1 MSWKTGSEITNTC
14 IEKRRI
20 SRQESFR
27 KKNIR
32 HIAIHTNDI
41 NFERFYHLSMKQV
54 DKVIRKGDYYEME
67 IVDDGIFS
75 DKPFKKEE
83 IQSSIQINIDS
94 ILTDLPSFQ

>member
-1 MSWKTGSEITNTC
+1 
-14 IEKRRI
+14 
-20 SRQESFR
+20 
-27 KKNIR
+27 
-32 HIAIHTNDI
+32 
-41 NFERFYHLSMKQV
+41 MKQV

-75 DKPFKKEE
+75 AKPFKKEE